1 MCQIPKPR
9 KQAHTRCAKIA
20 LMPRTTTSFELQNNA
35 ALKLTDELAELFIN
49 TLKATGRLS
58 VAAGRC
64 CIGARTVRTWLAK
77 GREPDAQ
84 EPFKSFADRVER
96 ARAEFLAVAAQRMGQ
111 LAIGG
116 VLNLPK
122 YDKTNQ
128 LVRGADGEIEFEERY
143 FPPNVN
149 ALAHVLDRI
158 DPEPNLQPP
167 GPDVPELPKPT
178 EDERR
183 RQAIADYELVRQ
195 ALTILEELGQP
206 LSVSLAGSDIETT
219 ATTVAEYMPPLPA
232 GLETIDVAPAD
243 EPAKESEP
251 APTTSAATE
260 TPTEPEPGRP
270 KFRRRD

>member
-1 MCQIPKPR
+1 VPRLPVGCIIPP
-9 KQAHTRCAKIA
+9 
-20 LMPRTTTSFELQNNA
+20 MPRSVTSFEIGNSAN
-35 ALKLTDELAELFIN
+35 LKLTDELAELFIN
-49 TLKATGRLS
+49 TLKATGRIS
-58 VAAGRC
+58 VSAGRC
-64 CIGARTVRTWLAK
+64 CVGARTVRTWLAK
-77 GREPDAQ
+77 GREENAE
-84 EPFKSFADRVER
+84 EPFKSFADKVER

-122 YDKTNQ
+122 YDKLNQ
-128 LVRGADGEIEFEERY
+128 LVRDENGEIEFEERY

-206 LSVSLAGSDIETT
+206 LAVSLAGSDIETT

-232 GLETIDVAPAD
+232 GLETIDVSPAD
-243 EPAKESEP
+243 ERAKESEP
-251 APTTSAATE
+251 APTTSATASAT
-260 TPTEPEPGRP
+260 TIEPDPSDKPPEA
-270 KFRRRD
+270 F